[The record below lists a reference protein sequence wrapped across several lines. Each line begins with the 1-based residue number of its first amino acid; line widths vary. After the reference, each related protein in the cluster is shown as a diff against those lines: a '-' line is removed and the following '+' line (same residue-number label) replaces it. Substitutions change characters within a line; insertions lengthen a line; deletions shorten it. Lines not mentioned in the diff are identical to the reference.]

1 MAESK
6 RDTERLR
13 ALLEV
18 ARLVSRGVRGRELL
32 EIVATTVADTFGFGI
47 VVLNLHRPAAGDFEA
62 VVVHGDA
69 AAGDALLGAITTA
82 EQFERLMIP
91 RFEIEGAYF
100 VQAGAYDWIGASQ
113 PSFIPELEPVD
124 DEDAWQPQ
132 DALLVPLRHSEGEL
146 LGVLSLDAPKDGLR
160 PSADDLAVLS
170 AMAAH
175 LAQAVESAR
184 ANQVK
189 ERLLDEV
196 RDAEHRYR
204 SLVER
209 LPAVVYRA
217 QCGER
222 RTWYYVGPQIETVL
236 GFTPSEWL
244 ADGELWLAQVHRD
257 DRDEALAQAE
267 QTRLTLEPLC
277 CEYRMLAKDGRLVWI
292 RDEAVVLEEA
302 DGPVLQG
309 VMYDITDQKQA
320 QEAIRRQSHL
330 LEQTVRARTRELDEM
345 RIETLERLAFA
356 AEFRDDETHQHT
368 QRVGRLAALLA
379 GEIGLPNEQIAVVRH
394 AATLHDIGKLGVPD
408 AILLKRGKL
417 TAQQRARM
425 QTHTTIGARILAG
438 SHSRVLR
445 MGEEIALTHHERWDG
460 WGYPHG
466 IAADAIP
473 IVGRLVA
480 IADVFDALTHTRPY
494 KEVWPLHE
502 SVAEIERLSGTY
514 FDPRLV
520 EAFVRL
526 DHELL
531 LMTPEPLLATP
542 G

>member
-1 MAESK
+1 MAQSK

-13 ALLEV
+13 ALLHV
-18 ARLVSRGVRGRELL
+18 ARLVSDGVRGRQLL
-32 EIVATTVADTFGFGI
+32 EVVATTVADAFGFGT

-62 VVVHGDA
+62 VVVHGDE
-69 AAGDALLGAITTA
+69 AAGDALMGAITTA
-82 EQFERLMIP
+82 EQFGRLMIP

-100 VQAGAYDWIGASQ
+100 VEAGAYDWISSSQ
-113 PSFIPELEPVD
+113 PSFVPDLEPVA
-124 DEDAWQPQ
+124 DEDAWQAQ

-160 PSADDLAVLS
+160 PTPDDLAVLS
-170 AMAAH
+170 GMAAH

-184 ANQVK
+184 ANQAK
-189 ERLLDEV
+189 ERLLNEV
-196 RDAEHRYR
+196 RDAELRYR
-204 SLVER
+204 SLIER
-209 LPAVVYRA
+209 VPAVVYRA

-222 RTWYYVGPQIETVL
+222 GQWHYVSPQIETVL

-244 ADGELWLAQVHRD
+244 ADGELWMARMHKD
-257 DRDEALAQAE
+257 DRDEPAAQE
-267 QTRLTLEPLC
+267 EHTRLTGEPLC
-277 CEYRMLAKDGRLVWI
+277 CEYRMLTKDGRLVWI

-320 QEAIRRQSHL
+320 QEAIRRQSEL
-330 LEQTVRARTRELDEM
+330 LEKTVRARTRELDAA

-379 GEIGLPNEQIAVVRH
+379 REIGLPNEQIAVIRH
-394 AATLHDIGKLGVPD
+394 AATLHDIGKLGVSD
-408 AILLKRGKL
+408 SILLKQGKL
-417 TAQQRARM
+417 TAEQRVRIQA
-425 QTHTTIGARILAG
+425 HTTIGAKILSG

-460 WGYPHG
+460 WGYPNG
-466 IAADAIP
+466 LAGDAIP
-473 IVGRLVA
+473 ITGRLVA

-494 KEVWPLHE
+494 KEVWPLQAA
-502 SVAEIERLSGTY
+502 VAEIQRLSGTY

-520 EAFVRL
+520 EAFVAL

-531 LMTPEPLLATP
+531 VETPEPLLATP

>member
-18 ARLVSRGVRGRELL
+18 AHLVSRGVRGRELL
-32 EIVATTVADTFGFGI
+32 EIVATTVADAFGYGI

-62 VVVHGDA
+62 VVVHGDEA
-69 AAGDALLGAITTA
+69 ASDALMGAITTA

-91 RFEIEGAYF
+91 RFELEGAYF
-100 VQAGAYDWIGASQ
+100 VQAGAYDWISSSQ
-113 PSFIPELEPVD
+113 PSFVPVLEPVED
-124 DEDAWQPQ
+124 DDAWQAQ

-146 LGVLSLDAPKDGLR
+146 LGVLSLDVPKDGLR
-160 PSADDLAVLS
+160 PTPEDLAVLS
-170 AMAAH
+170 GMTAH

-184 ANQVK
+184 ANQAK
-189 ERLLDEV
+189 ERLLSEV
-196 RDAEHRYR
+196 RDAEQRYR

-209 LPAVVYRA
+209 LPAIVYRA

-222 RTWYYVGPQIETVL
+222 GQWQYVGPQIETVL
-236 GFTPSEWL
+236 GFTAAEWL
-244 ADGELWLAQVHRD
+244 ADGELWMAQMHND
-257 DRDEALAQAE
+257 DRDEAVAQEE
-267 QTRLTLEPLC
+267 QTRLTGEPLS

-292 RDEAVVLEEA
+292 RDEAVVLAEA

-320 QEAIRRQSHL
+320 QEAIRRQSEL
-330 LEQTVRARTRELDEM
+330 LEKTVRARTSELDAA

-379 GEIGLPNEQIAVVRH
+379 RQVGLPNEQIAVVRH
-394 AATLHDIGKLGVPD
+394 AAALHDIGKLGVSD
-408 AILLKRGKL
+408 TILLKRGKL
-417 TAQQRARM
+417 SAEERLRM
-425 QTHTTIGARILAG
+425 QAHTTIGAKILSG
-438 SHSRVLR
+438 SQSRVLR
-445 MGEEIALTHHERWDG
+445 MGEEIALSHHERWDG
-460 WGYPHG
+460 WGYPNG
-466 IAADAIP
+466 LAGNAIP
-473 IVGRLVA
+473 ISGRLVA
-480 IADVFDALTHTRPY
+480 VADVFDALTHTRPY
-494 KEVWPLHE
+494 KEVWPLQQA
-502 SVAEIERLSGTY
+502 VAEVERLSGTY

-520 EAFVRL
+520 ELFVEL
-526 DHELL
+526 DHDLL
-531 LMTPEPLLATP
+531 VATPEPLLATP